1 MDFSKRSV
9 QFHPCCPLCIG
20 SSRQEIGTR
29 YSNRSS
35 PNISN
40 NVSNGSHEN
49 TVSLYLFPGLVTGRN
64 HVDDHTSLTWSS
76 TVSHV
81 LQDPQHLCI
90 GTVCT
95 CLCVYRNE
103 CKRSSVSGTS
113 GCLTTTNTFIVVRTI
128 PFDDERPN
136 SEKIFCRVFQTRRL
150 RKSR

>member
-49 TVSLYLFPGLVTGRN
+49 TVSLYLFQGLVTGRN

-90 GTVCT
+90 GKVCT
-95 CLCVYRNE
+95 YLCMYARFSLAKMARGQHAGLVASRGVCLL
-103 CKRSSVSGTS
+103 SG
-113 GCLTTTNTFIVVRTI
+113 R
-128 PFDDERPN
+128 RPVGPTY
-136 SEKIFCRVFQTRRL
+136 EVDR
-150 RKSR
+150 